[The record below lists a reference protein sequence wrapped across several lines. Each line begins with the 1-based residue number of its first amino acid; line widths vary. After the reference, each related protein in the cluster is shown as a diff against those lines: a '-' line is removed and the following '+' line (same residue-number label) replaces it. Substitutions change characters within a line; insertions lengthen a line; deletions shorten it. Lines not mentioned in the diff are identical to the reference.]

1 MSMKKIL
8 IYNSKF
14 NFCDIS
20 DPFCRMVA
28 EYEQVFGTENLLK
41 KLEEYKPDAI
51 VFDSEGT
58 DDECLKI
65 ISDRIK
71 SPIAP
76 KTAVYLTSDSNLSRF
91 ADIGI
96 NTFFTKHSLPE
107 GIKQLQN
114 SGRDTKYAS
123 LIHRAVSRLRDL
135 ANCVEHGIMVM
146 DAAGRINFVNEAAKA
161 ILDMDGTELNLR
173 TLDGIFTMHPYIGET
188 ARFDE
193 QPHTTSK
200 GKELL
205 LSGTLTRIYE
215 DGEKNGSILI
225 FYPVSVRAID
235 RQKEL
240 ELLQYQE
247 RYHSTQQAAA
257 FKKQMLVIKDEISGI
272 KGSRFF
278 FETYFKPLD
287 IMSGDIYGNMNIKD
301 GRYFLYIIDAMGK
314 GLSASVTALQSSS
327 FINHAVELS
336 IIKNDFDMSKMLS
349 SFLHYIRDRLME
361 DEALCA
367 VFAMID
373 TNSDTISVSS
383 FGMPPILAKMKDGTV
398 QKLRTPNMPIMR
410 FMAVKEITDFSLK
423 EVDKLLIYS
432 DGLSESATDD
442 GSLFYDRLPACFS
455 RAATKKHLLKM
466 VNEDITHNEDDITF
480 FFISTELENIISED
494 AFSVYSCAND
504 LSLAAERINSF
515 MESQGVDPVEISTF
529 EFAAGEMLMN
539 ALEHGSL
546 GLSFRQKQDM
556 IRGGVY
562 DEFIAEHTKES
573 SPDYKKEINIRCR
586 IAHTGTDG
594 QRLLTVEITD
604 SGSGFNV
611 SEIFKFSSFDG
622 NLFRIDTK
630 KYNGRGIFI
639 TDNLVDGLYYSDK
652 GNTVHIVKVIEE

>member
-1 MSMKKIL
+1 
-8 IYNSKF
+8 
-14 NFCDIS
+14 
-20 DPFCRMVA
+20 MVA
-28 EYEQVFGTENLLK
+28 EYEQVFGADDLLK
-41 KLEEYKPDAI
+41 KLEQDKPDAI

-58 DDECLKI
+58 DDACLKM
-65 ISDRIK
+65 ISGIIK
-71 SPIAP
+71 SPDAP

-114 SGRDTKYAS
+114 GRDTKYTS
-123 LIHRAVSRLRDL
+123 LIHKAVDRLRDL

-146 DAAGRINFVNEAAKA
+146 DSSGRIIFVNEASKD
-161 ILDMDGTELNLR
+161 ILSMKGSELNMKR
-173 TLDGIFTMHPYIGET
+173 LDEVFALHPYISDD

-193 QPHTTSK
+193 QPHTTVN

-205 LSGTLTRIYE
+205 LSGTLTKTYE
-215 DGEKNGSILI
+215 DGEQNGSILI

-257 FKKQMLVIKDEISGI
+257 FKKQMLVIKDEISGT

-373 TNSDTISVSS
+373 TNTDTISVSS
-383 FGMPPILAKMKDGTV
+383 FGMPPILAKMKDGSI

-410 FMAVKEITDFSLK
+410 FMAVKEVTDFSLK
-423 EVDKLLIYS
+423 DIDKLLIYS
-432 DGLSESATDD
+432 DGLSESSTED
-442 GSLFYDRLPACFS
+442 GSLFYDRLPDCFGG
-455 RAATKKHLLKM
+455 ATTKKHLLKM
-466 VNEDITHNEDDITF
+466 VNEQITQNEDDITF
-480 FFISTELENIISED
+480 FFISTEATDIISED
-494 AFSVYSCAND
+494 SFSVHSCAKD
-504 LSLAAERINSF
+504 LSLAADRINAF
-515 MESQGVDPVEISTF
+515 MEEQGVDPVEISTF

-562 DEFIAEHTKES
+562 DEFISERTKAE
-573 SPDYKKEINIRCR
+573 SPDYAKEISIRCR
-586 IAHTGTDG
+586 TSRTGTEG
-594 QRLLTVEITD
+594 QKLLTVEITD

-622 NLFRIDTK
+622 NLFKIDTK

-639 TDNLVDGLYYSDK
+639 TDNLVDGLYYSDR
-652 GNTVHIVKVIEE
+652 GNTVHIVKVIEG

>member
-1 MSMKKIL
+1 MKKIL
-8 IYNSKF
+8 IYNSKI

-20 DPFCRMVA
+20 DPFCRMIA
-28 EYEQVFGTENLLK
+28 EYDQVYGKNNLLK
-41 KLEEYKPDAI
+41 RLAEDKPDAI

-58 DDECLKI
+58 DDECLFEVA
-65 ISDRIK
+65 
-71 SPIAP
+71 PILRAPDAP
-76 KTAVYLTSDSNLSRF
+76 KTAVFLTSDSNLSRF

-96 NTFFTKHSLPE
+96 NTFFTKQSVTE
-107 GIKQLQN
+107 GIKQLQQ
-114 SGRDTKYAS
+114 GRDTKYAS
-123 LIHRAVSRLRDL
+123 LVHKAVHRLRDL

-146 DAAGRINFVNEAAKA
+146 NADGRVTFMNEAAKN
-161 ILDMDGTELNLR
+161 ILDMKGSELNLM
-173 TLDGIFTMHPYIGET
+173 TLNDIFTMHPFMDDT
-188 ARFDE
+188 TRFEE
-193 QPHTTSK
+193 QPHTTCK
-200 GKELL
+200 GRELL
-205 LSGTLTRIYE
+205 LSGTLTIIYE
-215 DGEKNGSILI
+215 NSKQSGSILI
-225 FYPVSVRAID
+225 FYPVSGRAID

-247 RYHSTQQAAA
+247 RYHSTQQASA
-257 FKKQMLVIKDEISGI
+257 FKKQMLVIKDEISGT

-327 FINHAVELS
+327 FINHSVELS
-336 IIKNDFDMSKMLS
+336 IIKNDFDMSRMLS

-373 TNSDTISVSS
+373 TNTDTIAVSS
-383 FGMPPILAKMKDGTV
+383 FGMPPILAKMKDGTI

-410 FMAVKEITDFSLK
+410 FMAVKEITEFSLK
-423 EVDKLLIYS
+423 GIDKILIYS
-432 DGLSESATDD
+432 DGLSESTTSD
-442 GSLFYDRLPACFS
+442 GSLYYDKLPDCFS
-455 RAATKKHLLKM
+455 RAATKKHLLRM
-466 VNEDITHNEDDITF
+466 VNEDITQNEDDITF
-480 FFISTELENIISED
+480 FFISTEQNEIIAEDSFSIHSGASE
-494 AFSVYSCAND
+494 
-504 LSLAAERINSF
+504 LSTAGERINAF
-515 MESQGVDPVEISTF
+515 MEAQGVDSVEVSTF
-529 EFAAGEMLMN
+529 EFAVGEMLMN

-562 DEFIAEHTKES
+562 DDFIAEHTKEDTS
-573 SPDYKKEINIRCR
+573 DYNKEIMIRCR
-586 IAHTGTDG
+586 SAQTGTEG
-594 QRLLTVEITD
+594 QKLLTVEITD

-622 NLFRIDTK
+622 NLFKIDTK

-652 GNTVHIVKVIEE
+652 GNTVHIVKVLDT

>member
-1 MSMKKIL
+1 MKKIL

-28 EYEQVFGTENLLK
+28 EYEQVFGADDLLK
-41 KLEEYKPDAI
+41 KLEQDKPDAI

-58 DDECLKI
+58 DDACLKM
-65 ISDRIK
+65 ISGIIK
-71 SPIAP
+71 SPDAP

-114 SGRDTKYAS
+114 GRDTKYTS
-123 LIHRAVSRLRDL
+123 LIHKAVDRLRDL

-146 DAAGRINFVNEAAKA
+146 DSSGRIIFVNEASKD
-161 ILDMDGTELNLR
+161 ILSMKGSELNMKR
-173 TLDGIFTMHPYIGET
+173 LDEVFALHPYISDD

-193 QPHTTSK
+193 QPHTTVN

-205 LSGTLTRIYE
+205 LSGTLTKTYE
-215 DGEKNGSILI
+215 DGEQNGSILI

-257 FKKQMLVIKDEISGI
+257 FKKQMLVIKDEISGT

-373 TNSDTISVSS
+373 TNTDTISVSS
-383 FGMPPILAKMKDGTV
+383 FGMPPILAKMKDGSI

-410 FMAVKEITDFSLK
+410 FMAVKEVTDFSLK
-423 EVDKLLIYS
+423 DIDKLLIYS
-432 DGLSESATDD
+432 DGLSESSTED
-442 GSLFYDRLPACFS
+442 GSLFYDRLPDCFGG
-455 RAATKKHLLKM
+455 ATTKKHLLKM
-466 VNEDITHNEDDITF
+466 VNEQITQNEDDITF
-480 FFISTELENIISED
+480 FFISTEATDIISED
-494 AFSVYSCAND
+494 SFSVHSCAKD
-504 LSLAAERINSF
+504 LSLAADRINAF
-515 MESQGVDPVEISTF
+515 MEEQGVDPVEISTF

-562 DEFIAEHTKES
+562 DEFISERTKAE
-573 SPDYKKEINIRCR
+573 SPDYAKEISIRCR
-586 IAHTGTDG
+586 TSRTGTEG
-594 QRLLTVEITD
+594 QKLLTVEITD

-622 NLFRIDTK
+622 NLFKIDTK

-639 TDNLVDGLYYSDK
+639 TDNLVDGLYYSDR
-652 GNTVHIVKVIEE
+652 GNTVHIVKVIEG

>member
-1 MSMKKIL
+1 MIA
-8 IYNSKF
+8 
-14 NFCDIS
+14 D
-20 DPFCRMVA
+20 
-28 EYEQVFGTENLLK
+28 YEHVFGAENLRK
-41 KLEEYKPDAI
+41 MIDEHKPDAV

-58 DDECLKI
+58 DDACLLMMADILKEP
-65 ISDRIK
+65 D
-71 SPIAP
+71 AP
-76 KTAVYLTSDSNLSRF
+76 KAAVYLTSDSNLARF
-91 ADIGI
+91 ADAGI
-96 NTFFTKHSLPE
+96 STFFNKLSLTE
-107 GIKQLQN
+107 GIKQLQ
-114 SGRDTKYAS
+114 GDRDSKYAA
-123 LIHRAVSRLRDL
+123 LIHKAVSRLRDL
-135 ANCVEHGIMVM
+135 ANCVEHGIVVL
-146 DAAGRINFVNEAAKA
+146 DADERISFVNEATKN
-161 ILDMDGTELNLR
+161 ILDMTGSELNR
-173 TLDGIFTMHPYIGET
+173 KTLNEIFSIHPYVDDMS
-188 ARFDE
+188 RFDE
-193 QPHTTSK
+193 QPHTTCK

-205 LSGTLTRIYE
+205 LSGTLTNIFE
-215 DGEKNGSILI
+215 NGVKNGSILI
-225 FYPVSVRAID
+225 FYPLSLYAID

-257 FKKQMLVIKDEISGI
+257 FKKQMLVIKDEISGT

-327 FINHAVELS
+327 FINHSVELS

-373 TNSDTISVSS
+373 TNEETISVSS
-383 FGMPPILAKMKDGTV
+383 FGMPPILACMKDGTV
-398 QKLRTPNMPIMR
+398 EKLRTPNMPIMR
-410 FMAVKEITDFSLK
+410 FMAVKEITEFSLK
-423 EVDKLLIYS
+423 DIDKLLIYS
-432 DGLSESATDD
+432 DGLSESSTKD
-442 GSLFYDRLPACFS
+442 GSLFYDRLPACFG

-466 VNEDITHNEDDITF
+466 VNEDIVQNDDDITF
-480 FFISTELENIISED
+480 FFINAQPSAIIAQDKFTINSS
-494 AFSVYSCAND
+494 ASQLSVAG
-504 LSLAAERINSF
+504 ERISSF
-515 MESQGVDPVEISTF
+515 METHGVDSVEISTF
-529 EFAAGEMLMN
+529 EFAVGEMLMN

-562 DEFIAEHTKES
+562 DDFISARTVEKSPEFV
-573 SPDYKKEINIRCR
+573 KEIEISCS
-586 IAHTGTDG
+586 IATTSAGK
-594 QRLLTVEITD
+594 QKVLMIEICD

-611 SEIFKFSSFDG
+611 SEIFKLSSFDG
-622 NLFRIDTK
+622 NLFKIDAK

-652 GNTVHIVKVIEE
+652 GNTVHLIKVLEQ